1 LTHAE
6 QPFTRVCTRP
16 RIPAAAMPAV
26 LAVKWTVRGCG
37 LAGQWDIRFG
47 TSDAV
52 AGSAGGV
59 AFPDLGD
66 KGLDGGEGEVRAVAE
81 DGVTRPGK
89 SHEAG
94 GAGRQLAG

>member
-1 LTHAE
+1 MFKIRGKRAVSSGGWVRT
-6 QPFTRVCTRP
+6 VCGTWR
-16 RIPAAAMPAV
+16 AV
-26 LAVKWTVRGCG
+26 VQSSWPER
-37 LAGQWDIRFG
+37 R
-47 TSDAV
+47 
-52 AGSAGGV
+52 GSAGRV